1 MSGRYFYLKL
11 NMEEKPMKCLKNEKT
26 GNVIRVDDKQADQ
39 MAGSTWKYVP
49 KSEWKAATR
58 VEVSVAKTEEAEKKA
73 ETISEKALK
82 RKKLKEK
89 QRQ

>member
-1 MSGRYFYLKL
+1 
-11 NMEEKPMKCLKNEKT
+11 MKCLKNLKT
-26 GNVIRVDDKQADQ
+26 GNIVRVDDKQAYN
-39 MAGSTWKYVP
+39 MVGTTWNYIS

-58 VEVSVAKTEEAEKKA
+58 VVVTETQTVEAEKK
-73 ETISEKALK
+73 EQTISEKTLK